1 MKADCF
7 ICSIRVRIL
16 THHCIDHIL
25 SKHQSHG
32 VRPSVRR
39 GPLQTSFNSSV
50 HFGRCVRRWLVRPI
64 LVRKVLSQLG
74 QGRLS
79 PGSSVLAL
87 SFLVSL
93 FSSATRVRLS
103 SQFTAP
109 LCMRERQPGLSVA
122 ASSQVSGFIL
132 NASERGKQGDDLPAF
147 NEEHIYRRNSST

>member
-1 MKADCF
+1 M
-7 ICSIRVRIL
+7 
-16 THHCIDHIL
+16 
-25 SKHQSHG
+25 HG
-32 VRPSVRR
+32 VRLSIRR

-64 LVRKVLSQLG
+64 LARKVLSQLG

-93 FSSATRVRLS
+93 FSSATRVRFS

-109 LCMRERQPGLSVA
+109 LCMREHQPGLSVA
-122 ASSQVSGFIL
+122 SSSPGVRVYTEGFKRSLQGVFKPFALASLS
-132 NASERGKQGDDLPAF
+132 ASALL
-147 NEEHIYRRNSST
+147 